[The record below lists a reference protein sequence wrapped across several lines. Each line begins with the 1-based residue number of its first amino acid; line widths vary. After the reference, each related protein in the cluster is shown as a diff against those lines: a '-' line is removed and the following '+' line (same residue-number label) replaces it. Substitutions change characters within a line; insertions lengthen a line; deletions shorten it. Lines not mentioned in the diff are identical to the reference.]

1 MKKLFII
8 FNLFLFSFVLFAQQE
23 ARLLRFPNI
32 QGNQLV
38 FTYAG
43 DLYVVSANG
52 GVARKI
58 TNDIGYEMFAKF
70 SPDGKQIAF
79 TGQYD
84 GNTEVYLM
92 PSEGGVPKRLT
103 YTATLNRDDVSDRMG
118 PNNIVMAWK
127 GNDEVLYR
135 SRNREWNDWKGQ
147 LFLVNT
153 SAGLSEQLP
162 LPRGGFSSYSP
173 DLSKLAYNRVFRE
186 FRTWKRYRGG
196 QADDV
201 WIFDF
206 NKKTHENITNNP
218 AQDIFP
224 MWAGDKVYYT
234 SDRTGRL
241 NLFSYDLKTKETKQH
256 TNYKDFDIKFPSL
269 GNNAIAYEYGGYIYK
284 FDLATEKASKVEIF
298 INEDFNVGRGGWID
312 VSKNVTNF
320 EISPDGKRALF
331 GARGEVFTVP
341 QKHGATRNLTQTSG
355 IHERASKW
363 SPDGKWI
370 AYISDRSGEF
380 EIWMRAQDGSGEEI
394 QLTKTTNNYIYTILW
409 SPDSKKLLFND
420 KLQRLMYVDVE
431 SKKVTLVEQAEAWEI
446 TSFGWSPDSKWI
458 TYTKPEVDN
467 SSIIYIYSIDE
478 KKAHPVTDKWYD
490 SSTSEFSD
498 DGKYLF
504 LVSQRNFAPT
514 YGQTEWNHIY
524 QNMSKLY
531 LITLAKDTESP
542 FKPKSDEVTIKEE
555 KKDGD
560 KKETEKKDEKKSETV
575 SVKIDFDGIM
585 NRIVEI
591 PVVGA
596 NYWNLSSVK
605 ERIYYM
611 KNSSQDPKPKLFLYD
626 LTAQKETELGDI
638 QGYEISADKKKML
651 VGLEGMAFAIIDLP
665 AAKLDVK
672 ERLVL
677 TDLRMNL
684 DRHAE
689 WRQIYHESWRQ
700 MRDFFYAS
708 NMGGIDWDRVR
719 KDYEVL
725 LPYVN
730 HRFDLTYIIGEMISE
745 LNTGHAYVGGGD
757 APRAE
762 RIKLGLLGADIVK
775 DEASKYFQVKNILK
789 GQNWNRA
796 LRSPLTEINVNVN
809 EGDYILEVNGKPTN
823 EVNDIYSLLVG
834 TAGKQVTLTVNSK
847 PEMTGS
853 RKTVV
858 VPIEEEQSLV
868 YFNWV
873 HGNIEKVSKASN
885 GKVGYIHIPDMSV
898 EGLNQFVKYFYP
910 QLKKEALIIDV
921 RGNGGGNVSPMIIE
935 RLQRTVA
942 MIDKARNTSINPDP
956 SGLHHGPK
964 VCLLDEFSASDG
976 DIFPFR
982 FRHYNLGKLVGK
994 RSWGGTVGIRGTLPI
1009 IDGGVLNRP
1018 EFASYDV
1025 EGKKWA
1031 IEGYGVDPDIFVDND
1046 PVKEFLGID
1055 EQLNKGIEVVL
1066 NELKNWKP
1074 LPPPPPYPDKR

>member
-431 SKKVTLVEQAEAWEI
+431 SKK
-446 TSFGWSPDSKWI
+446 
-458 TYTKPEVDN
+458 
-467 SSIIYIYSIDE
+467 
-478 KKAHPVTDKWYD
+478 
-490 SSTSEFSD
+490 
-498 DGKYLF
+498 
-504 LVSQRNFAPT
+504 
-514 YGQTEWNHIY
+514 
-524 QNMSKLY
+524 
-531 LITLAKDTESP
+531 
-542 FKPKSDEVTIKEE
+542 
-555 KKDGD
+555 
-560 KKETEKKDEKKSETV
+560 
-575 SVKIDFDGIM
+575 
-585 NRIVEI
+585 
-591 PVVGA
+591 
-596 NYWNLSSVK
+596 
-605 ERIYYM
+605 
-611 KNSSQDPKPKLFLYD
+611 
-626 LTAQKETELGDI
+626 
-638 QGYEISADKKKML
+638 
-651 VGLEGMAFAIIDLP
+651 LP
-665 AAKLDVK
+665 
-672 ERLVL
+672 
-677 TDLRMNL
+677 
-684 DRHAE
+684 
-689 WRQIYHESWRQ
+689 
-700 MRDFFYAS
+700 
-708 NMGGIDWDRVR
+708 
-719 KDYEVL
+719 
-725 LPYVN
+725 
-730 HRFDLTYIIGEMISE
+730 
-745 LNTGHAYVGGGD
+745 
-757 APRAE
+757 
-762 RIKLGLLGADIVK
+762 
-775 DEASKYFQVKNILK
+775 
-789 GQNWNRA
+789 
-796 LRSPLTEINVNVN
+796 
-809 EGDYILEVNGKPTN
+809 
-823 EVNDIYSLLVG
+823 
-834 TAGKQVTLTVNSK
+834 
-847 PEMTGS
+847 
-853 RKTVV
+853 
-858 VPIEEEQSLV
+858 
-868 YFNWV
+868 
-873 HGNIEKVSKASN
+873 
-885 GKVGYIHIPDMSV
+885 
-898 EGLNQFVKYFYP
+898 
-910 QLKKEALIIDV
+910 
-921 RGNGGGNVSPMIIE
+921 
-935 RLQRTVA
+935 
-942 MIDKARNTSINPDP
+942 
-956 SGLHHGPK
+956 
-964 VCLLDEFSASDG
+964 
-976 DIFPFR
+976 
-982 FRHYNLGKLVGK
+982 
-994 RSWGGTVGIRGTLPI
+994 
-1009 IDGGVLNRP
+1009 
-1018 EFASYDV
+1018 
-1025 EGKKWA
+1025 
-1031 IEGYGVDPDIFVDND
+1031 
-1046 PVKEFLGID
+1046 
-1055 EQLNKGIEVVL
+1055 
-1066 NELKNWKP
+1066 
-1074 LPPPPPYPDKR
+1074 